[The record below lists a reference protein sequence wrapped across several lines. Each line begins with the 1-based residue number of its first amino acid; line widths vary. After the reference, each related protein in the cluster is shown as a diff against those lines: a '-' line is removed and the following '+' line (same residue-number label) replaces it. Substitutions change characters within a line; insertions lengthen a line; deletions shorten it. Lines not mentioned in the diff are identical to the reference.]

1 MSQAL
6 SITVVGGGIGGLSA
20 ALCLARSGQR
30 VCLLE
35 QAPSFLA
42 AGAGIQL
49 SPNATKVLLQLGL
62 GQALA
67 EVCVLPEATL
77 IRKWRSGKLI
87 SRTPLGDTARV
98 RYGAPYYHAHR
109 GDLLKV
115 LAEAALA
122 EPNIDVQL
130 GVRVEGLRQHSNGVE
145 LEVNGLKHRCDLLV
159 GADGIHS
166 KVRETLWGSQR
177 PDFTGNMAWRMLVP
191 IQRLPAEF
199 AVPTTTVWWGPGKHF
214 VHYLVSG
221 GRFVN
226 CVCVVETQTWHAESW
241 TEPGAVAELQG
252 DFTGW
257 HQSIQQLLAE
267 ADESTL
273 FKWGLFDR
281 PPMPAWSQGNVT
293 LLGDA
298 CHPTLPFMAQGAAMA
313 IEDAIVLANCVN
325 GSTDT
330 VGALTRYADLRRS
343 RTARVQR
350 GSRRN
355 ARVFHLSGL
364 PAWFR
369 DRAARRAGQHSM
381 DALYRYDPLGVG
393 VQAE

>member
-1 MSQAL
+1 
-6 SITVVGGGIGGLSA
+6 
-20 ALCLARSGQR
+20 
-30 VCLLE
+30 
-35 QAPSFLA
+35 
-42 AGAGIQL
+42 
-49 SPNATKVLLQLGL
+49 
-62 GQALA
+62 
-67 EVCVLPEATL
+67 
-77 IRKWRSGKLI
+77 
-87 SRTPLGDTARV
+87 
-98 RYGAPYYHAHR
+98 
-109 GDLLKV
+109 
-115 LAEAALA
+115 
-122 EPNIDVQL
+122 
-130 GVRVEGLRQHSNGVE
+130 
-145 LEVNGLKHRCDLLV
+145 
-159 GADGIHS
+159 
-166 KVRETLWGSQR
+166 
-177 PDFTGNMAWRMLVP
+177 MAWRMLVP

-281 PPMPAWSQGNVT
+281 PPMPAWSKGNVT

-298 CHPTLPFMAQGAAMA
+298 CHPTLPFMAQGAASM

-369 DRAARRAGQHSM
+369 DRQRLGRSALHGRPVPLRSLRRRGASRIMFGGM
-381 DALYRYDPLGVG
+381 ADG
-393 VQAE
+393 